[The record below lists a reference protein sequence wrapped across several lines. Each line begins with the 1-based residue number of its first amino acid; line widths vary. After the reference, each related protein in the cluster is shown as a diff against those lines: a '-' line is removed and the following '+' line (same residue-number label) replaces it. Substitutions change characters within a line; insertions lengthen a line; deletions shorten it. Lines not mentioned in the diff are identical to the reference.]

1 MFDRVPA
8 ESGNA
13 GGAKEIKDLTNEFC
27 CFRGDVLME
36 KNNQEIKAG
45 RCKHK
50 YFSVTFQRASLLKAS
65 VSNTLFVIV

>member
-13 GGAKEIKDLTNEFC
+13 GGAKEVRDLTDEFC

-36 KNNQEIKAG
+36 KTTKKLRQADVNIN
-45 RCKHK
+45 
-50 YFSVTFQRASLLKAS
+50 TFLLHFRE
-65 VSNTLFVIV
+65 LPF